1 LICGGEIPFV
11 HLLSRLRSTSGRVVL
26 RPLVAAGIALLI
38 AGCSA
43 ASPTPELTTMDTV
56 AAATATP
63 TATPTSTPLPTDTP
77 APTPSPTATPSAKPK
92 ATPVP
97 TSLPSLAVGLCKGSQ
112 LKLAITLWEGGSG
125 DSYGHV
131 TATNKSSS
139 SCNMRGTSEAQIVD
153 GHGNVIA
160 DAGHSAAKVS
170 SSDPIYTLSPGGSIN
185 TIVDWGNWCKSSP
198 AQKIVVAMV
207 EPFGLGR
214 FVSKSLGDAPIAAC
228 YSSSM
233 KTQVSSEAWLP

>member
-1 LICGGEIPFV
+1 MSY
-11 HLLSRLRSTSGRVVL
+11 LLSGLPRPTGRGVPRMLLDVC
-26 RPLVAAGIALLI
+26 IAVLI
-38 AGCSA
+38 AGCTA
-43 ASPTPELTTMDTV
+43 APSPVAVDTV

-63 TATPTSTPLPTDTP
+63 AATPTAIATPASTDTP
-77 APTPSPTATPSAKPK
+77 APTHIATPTPKP
-92 ATPVP
+92 TPVP
-97 TSLPSLAVGLCKGSQ
+97 TPLPSLAVGLCRGSQ
-112 LKLAITLWEGGSG
+112 LKLAITVWEGGSG
-125 DSYGHV
+125 DSYAHV

-153 GHGNVIA
+153 GHGNVIG
-160 DAGHSAAKVS
+160 DTGHSAAKVS

-207 EPFGLGR
+207 QPFGLGR
-214 FVSKSLGDAPIAAC
+214 FVSKSLGDAPIPAC